1 MASSSCCPIMD
12 VVVIDLCV
20 SDCINVDSM
29 GKTKKGSEGVGAGPG
44 NSSGRKTRAMSAAES
59 VKEDRS
65 SPSTSKTLIPKFSQV
80 VGLGAEESSGSKLEA
95 A

>member
-29 GKTKKGSEGVGAGPG
+29 GKTKKGSEGVDVGPG
-44 NSSGRKTRAMSAAES
+44 DSSGRRTRAMLAAES

-65 SPSTSKTLIPKFSQV
+65 SPSFSQV
-80 VGLGAEESSGSKLEA
+80 VGLGAEESSGSKSEA